1 MKKVSGKNLLEK
13 CRSQNKSIAKITI
26 DEDKGDLDTTM
37 AQMNKSL
44 DVMIESVN
52 RGRAEKLISASGIS
66 GGNAYIYNQNIKNTI
81 SGDLI
86 SKAISMALSCSEV
99 NASMGRIVACPTA
112 GSCGIL
118 PACVIS
124 VGEVYN
130 KSREE
135 MVMALF
141 TAAGVGNII
150 ANNATMAGA
159 EGGCQA
165 ECGSAAAMSAAA
177 IVELMGGTP
186 EQALTAGAIS
196 LKNILGLVCDP
207 VGGLV
212 EIPCVKRN
220 AAGTVNAI
228 TSADMALLGVESYI
242 PFDDAVIAMYEIG
255 LAMNEKYRETA
266 LGGLAITETGKIL
279 NNKVYGK

>member
-1 MKKVSGKNLLEK
+1 MGRISGENLLEK
-13 CRSQNKSIAKITI
+13 CIEENKSIAQITI
-26 DEDKGDLDTTM
+26 EQDKSNLDDIMESMSKT
-37 AQMNKSL
+37 L

-66 GGNAYIYNQNIKNTI
+66 GGNAYIYNSNIKNTI
-81 SGDLI
+81 CGDLI
-86 SKAISMALSCSEV
+86 SKAIAMALSCSEV

-124 VGEVYN
+124 IGEVYN
-130 KSREE
+130 KSRDE

-150 ANNATMAGA
+150 ANNATMSGA

-186 EQALTAGAIS
+186 EQALTAAAIS

-220 AAGTVNAI
+220 ASGTVNAI

-242 PFDDAVIAMYEIG
+242 PFDDAVTAMYEIG
-255 LAMNEKYRETA
+255 LSMNEKYRETA
-266 LGGLAITETGKIL
+266 MGGLATTETGKML
-279 NNKVYGK
+279 NNKVYGD